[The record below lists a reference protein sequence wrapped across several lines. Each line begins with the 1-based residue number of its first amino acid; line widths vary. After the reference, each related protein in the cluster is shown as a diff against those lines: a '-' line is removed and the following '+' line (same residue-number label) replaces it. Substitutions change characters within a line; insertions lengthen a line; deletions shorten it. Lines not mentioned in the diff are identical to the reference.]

1 MQYSIQ
7 ANVVPKNIHPSSLR
21 LGGRNPA
28 GDEIS
33 FTNYYMELN
42 GKPYLAI
49 CGEFHYSRYPE
60 VNWGAEI
67 NKMKASGINILATY
81 IFWNHHE
88 EIEGLYDWQG
98 NRNLRKFIELC
109 RDSGLYVILRI
120 GPFCHGEVRN
130 GGLPDWLFGRT
141 FDVRSNDEGYL
152 HYVRR
157 LYAEIG
163 REAAGL
169 MFKDGGPVVGIQ
181 LENELNAAAAL
192 WELTAKQGD
201 EYLSGGSRGSE
212 GVKHMRHLKE
222 LAIEAGLEAPIY
234 TSTGWDRA
242 PVLEDEVLPLYG
254 GYAYTPWS
262 ISAHNQ
268 LQQPTREYLFD
279 SYHDEGV
286 DGDFTPPYPK
296 EKYPFA
302 CCEMG
307 GGMQTWYLSRF
318 QVEPESVSAMSLMKI
333 AGGCNFIGYY
343 MFHGGTNPVGRS
355 GYLNESTTPRITYDF
370 QAPIGEFGQIRESN
384 HQLRLLHYFLRAF
397 GDRLAPLPTV
407 LPEGATELTPENTDT
422 LRYALRTDGK
432 SGFIF
437 VNNYQDHV
445 EMKGHDDVQFDLQLS
460 EGNLILPQYSS
471 LTVGRKASF
480 MLPFQF
486 DLSGL
491 LLHYATAQ
499 PVTVMDSGEI
509 STFFFVMPEGIDGE
523 FVLAA
528 AGIESILSDAGVVR
542 LEEDGIYC
550 IIVPHD
556 GSAMIRIRRTDGNE
570 TRIYAMASHE
580 ASMLWEVETGIEK
593 SEGESGSERIS
604 TSTLD
609 NGRRRLFFSETPL
622 VGMAEGLELY
632 SYGSHEF
639 SFREYRHETDEQEWL
654 TKKKDCRITVQR
666 EGWFETCYV
675 QIPAKEIKMDVK
687 RIHDHKALVSLE
699 PEILDNVEDILLKID
714 YTGNVGYAF
723 SEGRLFHDHF
733 YNGAPWE
740 IGLSRFKEAIQ
751 GGEIVLETTPLRKGV
766 MKVAQ
771 DAAMAVE
778 QVFEGEQTAKFH
790 QVSAEP
796 VYRVTMTSRMKK
808 L

>member
-7 ANVVPKNIHPSSLR
+7 ANIMPKKITPSTLR

-28 GDEIS
+28 GDEIG

-42 GKPYLAI
+42 GRPYFAI

-60 VNWGAEI
+60 ANWEAEI

-88 EIEGLYDWQG
+88 EIEGLYDWRG

-109 RDSGLYVILRI
+109 QRSGLYVILRI

-163 REAAGL
+163 REASGL

-192 WELTAKQGD
+192 WEMTAKQGD

-222 LAIEAGLEAPIY
+222 LAIGAGLEAPIY
-234 TSTGWDRA
+234 TSTGWGGA

-262 ISAHNQ
+262 ISAQNP
-268 LQQPTREYLFD
+268 LQQPTREYIYD
-279 SYHDEGV
+279 SYHDDGV
-286 DGDFTPPYPK
+286 AGEFAPPYPK

-343 MFHGGTNPVGRS
+343 MFHGGTNPVGQN

-384 HQLRLLHYFLRAF
+384 HRLRLLHYFLRAF
-397 GDRLAPLPTV
+397 GERLAPTSTV
-407 LPEGATELTPENTDT
+407 LPEGAAGIAPDNTET
-422 LRYALRTDGK
+422 LRYAVRTDGS
-432 SGFIF
+432 SGFVF

-445 EMKGHDDVQFDLQLS
+445 EMKEHRDVQFDIQLR
-460 EGNLILPQYSS
+460 EGSIRLPQINT
-471 LTVGRKASF
+471 LTIHKNASF
-480 MLPFQF
+480 ILPFQF

-491 LLHYATAQ
+491 LLRYATAQ
-499 PVTVMDSGEI
+499 PVTVM
-509 STFFFVMPEGIDGE
+509 STGKLNTYFFAMPEGVDGE
-523 FVLAA
+523 FMLAA
-528 AGIESILSDAGVVR
+528 DGITSAETDAGTVR
-542 LEEDGIYC
+542 REEDGSYC
-550 IIVPHD
+550 IVVPHHV
-556 GSAMIRIRRTDGNE
+556 SAMIRIYRTDGSE
-570 TRIYAMASHE
+570 TRIYAMSSKE
-580 ASMLWEVETGIEK
+580 ASMLWEVETGTGGVED
-593 SEGESGSERIS
+593 ESVTAVAS
-604 TSTLD
+604 TAGR
-609 NGRRRLFFSETPL
+609 GRRRILFSDTPLAGTAYGLEFFS
-622 VGMAEGLELY
+622 
-632 SYGSHEF
+632 YGANEF
-639 SFREYRHETDEQEWL
+639 SFREYTDERNKQEWL
-654 TKKKDCRITVQR
+654 ADGEGCRIAAER
-666 EGWFETCYV
+666 DGWFENCHI
-675 QIPAKEIKMDVK
+675 QIPAKPITMEVK
-687 RIHDHKALVSLE
+687 RIHDHKLLISLDQRILV
-699 PEILDNVEDILLKID
+699 DAQDVLLKID

-733 YNGAPWE
+733 YNGTPWE
-740 IGLSRFKEAIQ
+740 IGLSRFNEAIR

-766 MKVAQ
+766 INVAQ
-771 DAAMAVE
+771 GAAMAVE
-778 QVFEGEQTAKFH
+778 QLFEGEQTAEFH
-790 QVSAEP
+790 QVTAEP
-796 VYRVTMTSRMKK
+796 VYRVAVRISMDE

>member
-1 MQYSIQ
+1 MQHSID
-7 ANVVPKNIHPSSLR
+7 AHILPKEIYPSTLR

-42 GKPYLAI
+42 GRPYVAI

-60 VNWGAEI
+60 ANWEAEI
-67 NKMKASGINILATY
+67 NKMKASGINIIATY

-88 EIEGLYDWQG
+88 EIEGAYDWRG

-109 RDSGLYVILRI
+109 QHSGLYVILRV

-152 HYVRR
+152 QYVRR
-157 LYAEIG
+157 LYTEIG
-163 REAAGL
+163 REASGL

-192 WELTAKQGD
+192 WEMTAKQGD

-212 GVKHMRHLKE
+212 GIRHMRRLKE
-222 LAIEAGLEAPIY
+222 LAIEAGLDTPIY
-234 TSTGWDRA
+234 TSTGWGGA

-262 ISAHNQ
+262 ISVQNPK
-268 LQQPTREYLFD
+268 QQPTREYLFD
-279 SYHDEGV
+279 SYHDAGV
-286 DGDFTPPYPK
+286 AGEFAPPYPK

-343 MFHGGTNPVGRS
+343 MFHGGTNPVGDS

-384 HQLRLLHYFLRAF
+384 NQLRWLHYFLRAF
-397 GDRLAPLPTV
+397 GDRLAPMSTV
-407 LPEGATELTPENTDT
+407 LPEGAAELAPENTEK
-422 LRYALRTDGK
+422 LRYAVRTNGK
-432 SGFIF
+432 SGFVF

-445 EMKGHDDVQFDLQLS
+445 EMKEHRDVQFSIHLPL
-460 EGNLILPQYSS
+460 GNFLLPQNNS
-471 LTVGRKASF
+471 LTVRRNASF

-491 LLHYATAQ
+491 LLRYATAQ
-499 PVTVMDSGEI
+499 PVTVVESEGR
-509 STFFFVMPEGIDGE
+509 STYFFVMPEGMDGE
-523 FVLAA
+523 FMLDSDDI
-528 AGIESILSDAGVVR
+528 GSIETDAGTVR
-542 LEEDGIYC
+542 QDADGSYC
-550 IIVPHD
+550 IVISHTAS
-556 GSAMIRIRRTDGNE
+556 GMIRIHRPDGTE
-570 TRIYAMASHE
+570 TRIYAMTSQE
-580 ASMLWEVETGIEK
+580 ASMLWEVETEAAG
-593 SEGESGSERIS
+593 
-604 TSTLD
+604 
-609 NGRRRLFFSETPL
+609 GRKRCILFSETPL
-622 VGMAEGLELY
+622 AGTTQGLEFF
-632 SYGSHEF
+632 SYGAHEF
-639 SFREYRHETDEQEWL
+639 SFREYRHEGDGLAHWRGDTEGCL
-654 TKKKDCRITVQR
+654 ISAAR
-666 EGWFETCYV
+666 EGWFETYHI
-675 QIPAKEIKMDVK
+675 QIPEKQIKMEVK
-687 RIHDHKALVSLE
+687 RIHDHKMLVSLGQG
-699 PEILDNVEDILLKID
+699 ILEDVEDVLLQVD

-751 GGEIVLETTPLRKGV
+751 SGEIVLETTPLRKGI
-766 MKVAQ
+766 MNVAA
-771 DAAMAVE
+771 DASMAVE
-778 QVFEGEQTAKFH
+778 QLFEGEQTAVFH
-790 QVSAEP
+790 QVSAKP
-796 VYRVTMTSRMKK
+796 VYRITLISRLKE

>member
-1 MQYSIQ
+1 MQYSIR
-7 ANVVPKNIHPSSLR
+7 AKIMPKEIRPSTLR

-28 GDEIS
+28 GDEIG

-42 GKPYLAI
+42 GDPFIAI

-60 VNWGAEI
+60 AGWKAEI

-88 EIEGLYDWQG
+88 EIEGVYNWQG

-109 RDSGLYVILRI
+109 QHSGLYVILRI

-163 REAAGL
+163 REASGL

-222 LAIEAGLEAPIY
+222 MAIEAGLEAPIY
-234 TSTGWDRA
+234 TSTGWGGA

-262 ISAHNQ
+262 ISAQDQ

-286 DGDFTPPYPK
+286 AGEFSPPYPK

-343 MFHGGTNPVGRS
+343 MFHGGTNPVGRD
-355 GYLNESTTPRITYDF
+355 GYMNESTTPRITYDF
-370 QAPIGEFGQIRESN
+370 QAPIGEFGQIRDSN

-397 GDRLAPLPTV
+397 GDRLASTSTV
-407 LPEGATELTPENTDT
+407 LPEGATGLTPENTDV
-422 LRYALRTDGK
+422 LRYAIRTDGK
-432 SGFIF
+432 SGFVF

-445 EMKGHDDVQFDLQLS
+445 EMKEHSEVQFVLQLP
-460 EGNLILPQYSS
+460 EGDLVLPQSNS
-471 LTVGRKASF
+471 LTVRKNASF
-480 MLPFQF
+480 ILPFQF

-491 LLHYATAQ
+491 LLRYATAQ
-499 PVTVMDSGEI
+499 PVTVTDSGEI
-509 STFFFVMPEGIDGE
+509 STYFFAMLEGIDGE

-528 AGIESILSDAGVVR
+528 DGIGSIECDAGTVQ
-542 LEEDGIYC
+542 LEDGSYC
-550 IIVPHD
+550 IVVPHD
-556 GSAMIRIRRTDGNE
+556 ASAMIRIHRMDGSE
-570 TRIYAMASHE
+570 TRIYAMASEE
-580 ASMLWEVETGIEK
+580 AFKLWEVETRTAR
-593 SEGESGSERIS
+593 SEDESGVELVSATARGKS
-604 TSTLD
+604 
-609 NGRRRLFFSETPL
+609 RRRLLFSGTPL
-622 VGMAEGLELY
+622 VGTAEGLEFF
-632 SYGSHEF
+632 SYGAHEF
-639 SFREYRHETDEQEWL
+639 SFREYQHEVDEQEWL
-654 TKKKDCRITVQR
+654 IEEKDCRISAQR
-666 EGWFETCYV
+666 EGWFETCHI
-675 QIPAKEIKMDVK
+675 QIPAKEIKMEVN
-687 RIHDHKALVSLE
+687 RIHDHKMLVSLDQG
-699 PEILDNVEDILLKID
+699 ILDNVEDVLLKIN

-733 YNGAPWE
+733 YNGALWE

-751 GGEIVLETTPLRKGV
+751 GGEIVLETTPLREV
-766 MKVAQ
+766 VINVAQ

-778 QVFEGEQTAKFH
+778 QLFEGEQTAEFH

-796 VYRVTMTSRMKK
+796 VYRVAVTSRMKK

>member
-7 ANVVPKNIHPSSLR
+7 ANIMPKEISASTLR
-21 LGGRNPA
+21 LGGRNPD

-42 GKPYLAI
+42 GKPYFAI

-60 VNWGAEI
+60 ANWEAEI

-88 EIEGLYDWQG
+88 EIEGLYDWRG

-109 RDSGLYVILRI
+109 QRSGLYVILRI

-163 REAAGL
+163 REASGL

-181 LENELNAAAAL
+181 LENELNAAAAI
-192 WELTAKQGD
+192 WEMTAKQGD

-212 GVKHMRHLKE
+212 GIKHMRQLKE

-234 TSTGWDRA
+234 TSTGWGGA

-262 ISAHNQ
+262 ISARNP

-279 SYHDEGV
+279 SYHDGGV
-286 DGDFTPPYPK
+286 AGEFAPPYPK

-343 MFHGGTNPVGRS
+343 MFHGGTNPVGQS

-384 HQLRLLHYFLRAF
+384 HLLRQLHYFLRAF
-397 GDRLAPLPTV
+397 GDRLAPTSTV
-407 LPEGATELTPENTDT
+407 LPEGAIGLAPDNTEI
-422 LRYALRTDGK
+422 LRYALRTDGN
-432 SGFIF
+432 SGFVF

-445 EMKGHDDVQFDLQLS
+445 EMKEHRSVQFDIQLR
-460 EGNLILPQYSS
+460 EGSIRLPLNNT
-471 LTVGRKASF
+471 LTIRKNASF
-480 MLPFQF
+480 ILPFQF

-491 LLHYATAQ
+491 LLRYATAQ
-499 PVTVMDSGEI
+499 PVTVAGSGQR
-509 STFFFVMPEGIDGE
+509 STYFFAMPEGIDGE
-523 FVLAA
+523 FMLAA
-528 AGIESILSDAGVVR
+528 DGIGSVEADAGTVGR
-542 LEEDGIYC
+542 EADGSYC
-550 IIVPHD
+550 IVVPHHE
-556 GSAMIRIRRTDGNE
+556 SAMIRIHRTDGSE
-570 TRIYAMASHE
+570 TRIYAMASDE
-580 ASMLWEVETGIEK
+580 ASMLSEVETGTGR
-593 SEGESGSERIS
+593 GEDESASVL
-604 TSTLD
+604 TSAA
-609 NGRRRLFFSETPL
+609 GRRILFSETPL
-622 VGMAEGLELY
+622 AGTAQGLEFF
-632 SYGSHEF
+632 SYGAHEF
-639 SFREYRHETDEQEWL
+639 SFREYTDERNEQEWL
-654 TKKKDCRITVQR
+654 ADGIDCRISAKR
-666 EGWFETCYV
+666 EGWFETCHI
-675 QIPAKEIKMDVK
+675 QIPAKPIKMEVK
-687 RIHDHKALVSLE
+687 RIHDHKVLVSLDQR
-699 PEILDNVEDILLKID
+699 ILKDAHDVLLKID

-740 IGLSRFKEAIQ
+740 MGLSRFQEAIQ

-766 MKVAQ
+766 MNVAQ

-778 QVFEGEQTAKFH
+778 QLFVGEQIAEFH
-790 QVSAEP
+790 EVSAEP
-796 VYRVTMTSRMKK
+796 VYRVAVASRKMKQ